1 MNLKLSH
8 DSNGNKIL
16 KVSFAMTPTRGERGF
31 CVQTNGNLPETHRR
45 GKADFNRHVAEN
57 ELNVFVK
64 VYGTNFQ
71 KTCLG
76 W

>member
-1 MNLKLSH
+1 MQLKLAH

-16 KVSFAMTPTRGERGF
+16 KVSFAMTEKRGF
-31 CVQTNGNLPETHRR
+31 SIQTLGNMPETHRN
-45 GKADFNRHVAEN
+45 GFADFNRHTAEN
-57 ELNVFVK
+57 ELNAFVK
-64 VYGTNFQ
+64 VYGTTHQ